1 MKYPASWC
9 MHTAFINMLYGK
21 KYISSLKS
29 RRSPVLIILPPMIP
43 MNKVLKKYIQA
54 MHSYILSFKGSS
66 FLLPGTHIKHKGK
79 AVHISYNLL
88 LIMTFLWSS

>member
-9 MHTAFINMLYGK
+9 MHTAFINMPYSK

-43 MNKVLKKYIQA
+43 MNKALKKYIQA
-54 MHSYILSFKGSS
+54 MHGYILSFKGSPA
-66 FLLPGTHIKHKGK
+66 FLLPGTHIKHKAK
-79 AVHISYNLL
+79 AVHISYNL
-88 LIMTFLWSS
+88 